1 MSLER
6 LRKEE
11 SSEKPESDRECGV
24 CNTRLGNDGGREI
37 FQRPPKQNFESV
49 RRLYGK
55 NLREWEKKKIE
66 SGAKIFPIVALTAS
80 RPAL

>member
-1 MSLER
+1 MNVEN
-6 LRKEE
+6 LRNEE
-11 SSEKPESDRECGV
+11 DSEKLESDRECGV

-55 NLREWEKKKIE
+55 NLRESERKRK
-66 SGAKIFPIVALTAS
+66 
-80 RPAL
+80 